1 MSSLETPP
9 NTAPQRARFIAL
21 CLIWSTPTQGVLTQY
36 PEGAYPQGATQTPAV
51 GRLRKLADMKMI
63 RFRAKIEIIG
73 VNPFVFLPD
82 RVLHEVFR
90 QAGKSKGKI
99 PVKMKIDGHEFVQT
113 LIKWSG
119 SWRLYLNTPMR
130 KAAKKEVG
138 DMADFE
144 IAYDPIERVFPMHP
158 KFAKALQENEEARKV
173 FYRLRPSLQLE
184 INRYF
189 SFLKN
194 EASVD
199 RNVIKAIQ
207 FLLGN
212 GRFVARDKPE

>member
-1 MSSLETPP
+1 M
-9 NTAPQRARFIAL
+9 
-21 CLIWSTPTQGVLTQY
+21 
-36 PEGAYPQGATQTPAV
+36 ATYV
-51 GRLRKLADMKMI
+51 NMI
-63 RFRAKIEIIG
+63 KFRAKIEIIG

-82 RVLHEVFR
+82 RVLQEVFM

-99 PVKMKIDGHEFVQT
+99 PVTMKIDGHEFVQT

-130 KAAKKEVG
+130 KAAQKEVG
-138 DMADFE
+138 DVANFE
-144 IAYDPIERVFPMHP
+144 IAYDPIVRTVPMHP
-158 KFAKALQENEEARKV
+158 KFEKALRENKKAKKV
-173 FYRLRPSLQLE
+173 FDSLRPSLQLE

-189 SFLKN
+189 SFLKT
-194 EASVD
+194 ESSVD
-199 RNVIKAIQ
+199 RNVAKAIQ

>member
-1 MSSLETPP
+1 VWESAAFSSIS
-9 NTAPQRARFIAL
+9 RSVAL
-21 CLIWSTPTQGVLTQY
+21 SFFCSQAESTPAHTQV
-36 PEGAYPQGATQTPAV
+36 AQTV
-51 GRLRKLADMKMI
+51 GRLRKFAYMNMI
-63 RFRAKIEIIG
+63 KFRAKIEIIG

-82 RVLHEVFR
+82 WVLHEVFT

-119 SWRLYLNTPMR
+119 AWRLYLNTPMR
-130 KAAKKEVG
+130 KAAEKNVG
-138 DMADFE
+138 DAADFE

-158 KFAKALQENEEARKV
+158 KFEKALQENEEAKKV
-173 FYRLRPSLQLE
+173 FYKLRPSLQLE

-199 RNVIKAIQ
+199 RNVNKAVQ